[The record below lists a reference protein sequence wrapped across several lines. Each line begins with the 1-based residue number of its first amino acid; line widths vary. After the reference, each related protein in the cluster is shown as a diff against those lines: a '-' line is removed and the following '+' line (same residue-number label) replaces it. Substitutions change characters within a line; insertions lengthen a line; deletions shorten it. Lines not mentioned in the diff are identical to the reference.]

1 MVRGVVFDLFHT
13 LTGRESEWWGMSFT
27 SDLLGIDRRE
37 WDRVLH
43 SSRWRLAGQERD
55 PFTIVRRLTD
65 LIDAAIPDET
75 IHRAVDAR
83 LRRFRGALE
92 TITPENVATVRS
104 LRHRG
109 FRLGLVSNADPTEL
123 LAWSTCVLCGAFD
136 AEVFSCEV
144 GWVKPE
150 PEIFTACLDML
161 KLSAAECVYVG
172 DGGSGELVAAK
183 KLGFH
188 TVFVSGVI
196 AELWPERIQERIAIA
211 DHHIERL
218 PDVERLVEQIALAG

>member
-1 MVRGVVFDLFHT
+1 VVFDLFHT
-13 LTGRESEWWGMSFT
+13 LTRRESEWWGAPFT
-27 SDLLGIDRRE
+27 SDLLGLDRRE

-65 LIDAAIPDET
+65 LIDTSIPDET

-83 LRRFRGALE
+83 LRRFRGALDA
-92 TITPENVATVRS
+92 IPSENVAT
-104 LRHRG
+104 LRVLREEG

-123 LAWSTCVLCGAFD
+123 FAWSSCVLCGAFD
-136 AEVFSCEV
+136 AEVFSCDV

-150 PEIFTACLDML
+150 PEIFNACLDKL
-161 KLSAAECVYVG
+161 ELSAEECVFVG

-183 KLGFH
+183 ELGFH

-218 PDVERLVEQIALAG
+218 PEIERLVKQIVLAK